1 MGSTQSTWG
10 HAQLFCFVHYWESL
24 SSWSRP
30 SSSLPSWPLLL
41 LLPLQLMLKLIL
53 SMAWLMPILLPLS
66 MPYQSVRP
74 SLRLWLWVRDVTL
87 SPSAPQNL
95 WRSVR
100 PSRDMRTQSVQRWR
114 FPLSATDTLARERLN
129 LSTASPTVLTSL
141 YL

>member
-1 MGSTQSTWG
+1 MGTRS
-10 HAQLFCFVHYWESL
+10 AV
-24 SSWSRP
+24 
-30 SSSLPSWPLLL
+30 LLRAL
-41 LLPLQLMLKLIL
+41 LGVTVIMVQTMLKLIL
-53 SMAWLMPILLPLS
+53 SMAWLMPTLLPLS

-74 SLRLWLWVRDVTL
+74 SLRLWWWVRDVTL

-95 WRSVR
+95 WWSVR

-114 FPLSATDTLARERLN
+114 FPLLATDTLARERLN